1 MTDLDDIPTNPATA
15 PSLTQLVSRRAMLF
29 GLGGA
34 MMAGMMKPAWALASD
49 GLFVPLAPG
58 LDDQLS
64 VAPGY
69 RAQTLLRFG
78 QPIFA
83 NAPAFDPKDRTAA
96 DQAQQFGAGNDFI
109 AFFPLPLGTNNSD
122 HGLLVVNHEYPD
134 SHLIFAGV
142 DKNTYPNGMNALRVA
157 AEQAALGV
165 SIVEIRRHGDEWQLV
180 LKSDFNRRI
189 TGQTPMGISGP
200 AAGHHRMKTPDDPDG
215 RTVLGTIGNCA
226 GGVTPWGT
234 YLTCEENINMY
245 FGGVLSEQ
253 GATEQ
258 ENHRR
263 MGVGPVKIY
272 AAWSVHDR
280 RFNLAYAACE
290 ANRFGWVV
298 EIDPFS
304 PNAVPVKRTALGRF
318 KHESATVAVAA
329 DNRVVVY
336 SGDDQAF
343 EFLYKFVSSKPYD
356 PKDRLANRDLLDDG
370 MLYVAQFSADGALRR
385 LPLMHGI
392 GPLTAENGFTD
403 QADVMIEARRAGTLL
418 QATPLDRPEDIAIHP
433 QTGGVYVALSKNAA
447 RTAEQIDA
455 VNPRAKNLAGHI
467 VEITPAGGDH
477 GAVTAAWN
485 IFMLA
490 GEKAHRT
497 DGLANPDNLTF
508 DPDGRLWIA
517 TDGAEDVTGYA
528 DGVFLSVND
537 SSRPGSDEHH
547 ELRQLLRVPMGAEA
561 TGPCFTP
568 DGRTLFV
575 SIQHPAENAAS
586 QQMALNLFPDY
597 DPVLPARSSV
607 VAIRHHAGK
616 KIGEE

>member
-15 PSLTQLVSRRAMLF
+15 LSLGHLVTRRAMLL
-29 GLGGA
+29 GLGGV
-34 MMAGMMKPAWALASD
+34 MVAGMVTPAQSMAAG
-49 GLFVPLAPG
+49 GLFVPVEPG
-58 LDDQLS
+58 LDDRLL
-64 VAPGY
+64 VAAGY
-69 RAQTLLRFG
+69 RAQILLRFG

-83 NAPAFDPKDRTAA
+83 DGPAFDPKDRTAE

-134 SHLIFAGV
+134 SHLIFAGI
-142 DKNTYPNGMNALRVA
+142 DKNTYPNGMNAPRVA

-165 SIVEIRRHGDEWQLV
+165 SIVEIRRDGDEWQLV
-180 LKSDFNRRI
+180 QKSDYNRRI
-189 TGQTPMGISGP
+189 TGQTPIRITGP
-200 AAGHHRMKTPDDPDG
+200 AAGHDRMKTPDDPGG

-245 FGGVLSEQ
+245 FGGTLPDH
-253 GATEQ
+253 AAAEQ

-263 MGVGPVKIY
+263 MGVG
-272 AAWSVHDR
+272 AAKNHAIWHKHDR
-280 RFNLAYAACE
+280 RFDVGFAACE

-298 EIDPFS
+298 EIDPFTPGS
-304 PNAVPVKRTALGRF
+304 EPVKRTALGRF
-318 KHESATVAVAA
+318 KHESATVALAA

-343 EFLYKFVSSKPYD
+343 EFLYKFVSNKQYD
-356 PKDRLANRDLLDDG
+356 AKNRLANRDLLDDG
-370 MLYVAQFSADGALRR
+370 VLFVAQFSNDGQLVW
-385 LPLMHGI
+385 LPIIHGA
-392 GPLTAENGFTD
+392 GPLTPDNNFAD

-418 QATPLDRPEDIAIHP
+418 QATPLDRPEDIAVHP
-433 QTGGVYVALSKNAA
+433 KTGGVYVALSKNAA
-447 RTAEQIDA
+447 RTPEQVDA
-455 VNPRAKNLAGHI
+455 ANPRAKNLAGHI
-467 VEITPAGGDH
+467 IEIMPPNGDH

-490 GEKAHRT
+490 GEKADGT
-497 DGLANPDNLTF
+497 EGLANPDNLTF
-508 DPDGRLWIA
+508 DPDGQLWIA
-517 TDGAEDVTGYA
+517 TDGAEDVVNAA
-528 DGVFLSVND
+528 DGIFLAI
-537 SSRPGSDEHH
+537 PGSGKRH

-575 SIQHPAENAAS
+575 SIQHPAENEAS
-586 QQMALNLFPDY
+586 QQMALNRFPDY
-597 DPVLPARSSV
+597 DPALPARSSL
-607 VAIRHHAGK
+607 VAICHRGGK
-616 KIGEE
+616 KIGAA